1 MNASS
6 NDVEETV
13 LGSVDPG
20 IPKGVI
26 EAGKKDNLE
35 VLTKYNNLY
44 MENKDLAGW
53 IKIEGTIIDYPVMLT
68 PGKEEYYLNRNF
80 KKKDDLNGLPFL
92 NKETDLAKHNT
103 NMIIYGHHM
112 KTGEMFGSLQ
122 DYKNKKYWEEHKIIE
137 FDTIYEEGQYEVMA
151 VFPSKVYGQ
160 EENVFKYYQF
170 VNAKTEEEFQ
180 YFLSNV
186 KSLSLY
192 DTGVE
197 AKYGDT
203 FITLSTCDYEE
214 EDGRFVVVARKIEKA
229 NSKK

>member
-1 MNASS
+1 
-6 NDVEETV
+6 
-13 LGSVDPG
+13 
-20 IPKGVI
+20 
-26 EAGKKDNLE
+26 
-35 VLTKYNNLY
+35 

-197 AKYGDT
+197 AKYGAT

>member
-1 MNASS
+1 MSGVMYGYARVSTRGQKE
-6 NDVEETV
+6 DRQMAALQEFGVAAEHITVEKQ
-13 LGSVDPG
+13 S
-20 IPKGVI
+20 
-26 EAGKKDNLE
+26 
-35 VLTKYNNLY
+35 
-44 MENKDLAGW
+44 
-53 IKIEGTIIDYPVMLT
+53 
-68 PGKEEYYLNRNF
+68 
-80 KKKDDLNGLPFL
+80 
-92 NKETDLAKHNT
+92 
-103 NMIIYGHHM
+103 
-112 KTGEMFGSLQ
+112 
-122 DYKNKKYWEEHKIIE
+122 
-137 FDTIYEEGQYEVMA
+137 
-151 VFPSKVYGQ
+151 
-160 EENVFKYYQF
+160 YYQF